1 MKFKCDRLLSYTH
14 MQSLFFLDDY
24 SPSDNKDTFKV
35 RKQKFE
41 VKNLKPRTNY
51 TCSSQVLYNQQLLTS
66 QNKTIETD
74 FGGEYIAYI
83 CMLNFFSFYILM
95 IL

>member
-1 MKFKCDRLLSYTH
+1 MKFKCDILHSYTH
-14 MQSLFFLDDY
+14 MQSLFFLDGY
-24 SPSDNKDTFKV
+24 SADGNEK
-35 RKQKFE
+35 KFE
-41 VKNLKPRTNY
+41 VRNLKPRTNY
-51 TCSSQVLYNQQLLTS
+51 TCSSQVLYNQQLLIS

>member
-1 MKFKCDRLLSYTH
+1 MKFKCDILHSYTH
-14 MQSLFFLDDY
+14 MQSLFFLDGY
-24 SPSDNKDTFKV
+24 SADGNEK
-35 RKQKFE
+35 KFE
-41 VKNLKPRTNY
+41 VRNLKPRTNY
-51 TCSSQVLYNQQLLTS
+51 TCSSQVLYNQQLLIS

-74 FGGEYIAYI
+74 FGGEYIAYV